1 MTLEEIKAAI
11 VERIDSAWNEVKD
24 KVDADQVRT
33 YVQGLTAELTSH
45 VYAVEAALVNHVLGK
60 QDPTPAE
67 PSPAPATGDQ
77 PAVDTPASVPAA
89 AEQTPA
95 QASTDPAPADS
106 APANPTGMA
115 SNAPAADEAPAPVEP
130 GPAQ

>member
-11 VERIDSAWNEVKD
+11 VERIDTAWNEVKD

-60 QDPTPAE
+60 QDPTPA
-67 PSPAPATGDQ
+67 PAASDPAPAATEQ
-77 PAVDTPASVPAA
+77 PATDPAPAA
-89 AEQTPA
+89 TAPAPAEQTPA
-95 QASTDPAPADS
+95 ADTS
-106 APANPTGMA
+106 VPANPTGMA
-115 SNAPAADEAPAPVEP
+115 SNPPAADPA
-130 GPAQ
+130 GTTPAA

>member
-1 MTLEEIKAAI
+1 MTLEEIKTAI
-11 VERIDSAWNEVKD
+11 AERIDTAWNEVKD

-60 QDPTPAE
+60 QEPPA
-67 PSPAPATGDQ
+67 
-77 PAVDTPASVPAA
+77 
-89 AEQTPA
+89 
-95 QASTDPAPADS
+95 PAPADTTPAPAAEVAPTETAAAPADAS

-115 SNAPAADEAPAPVEP
+115 SNPAPAEPEQPAAASDQAPT
-130 GPAQ
+130 Q